1 MFKFKGISS
10 DDMKVVVEEEQH
22 FLAKAQQR
30 IETTSIDGR
39 DGDIIDFLGYSNI
52 ERPIKVQMLDSNK
65 LDDILSWLNG
75 SGVFEYQNRITTAYF
90 YQAVEPIRTSSIKIA
105 DLMFSRDPF
114 WYKKDDEFVV
124 VTDKIMNSGNVY
136 SKPVIRL
143 EKGTS
148 DVVELTIANVRFKY
162 TFSNDETY
170 VEIDCENMNAFYNGL
185 MRNNLLEI
193 GYDFPILNVGENSI
207 VINSGDPVIKVKRKD
222 RWL

>member
-10 DDMKVVVEEEQH
+10 EDMKVVVEEEQH

-30 IETTSIDGR
+30 VETTSIEGR
-39 DGDIIDFLGYSNI
+39 DGDIIEFLGYSNI

-75 SGVFEYQNRITTAYF
+75 SGVFEYQNRITNAYF
-90 YQAVEPIRTSSIKIA
+90 YQAVEPIRTSSIKVA

-124 VTDKIMNSGNVY
+124 VTDKIINSGNVY
-136 SKPVIRL
+136 SKPIIRL

-148 DVVELTIANVRFKY
+148 DVIELTIANVRFKY
-162 TFSNDETY
+162 TFNNDETY

-185 MRNNLLEI
+185 MRNSLLEI

-207 VINSGDPVIKVKRKD
+207 IINSGDPAIKVKRKD